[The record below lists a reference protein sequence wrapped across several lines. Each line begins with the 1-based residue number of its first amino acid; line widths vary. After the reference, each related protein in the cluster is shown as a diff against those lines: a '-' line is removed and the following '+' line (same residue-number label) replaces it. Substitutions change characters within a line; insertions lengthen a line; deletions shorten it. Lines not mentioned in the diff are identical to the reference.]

1 MKTLLGDPLYR
12 RHLEARGRTQCAL
25 IGYSDSNKESGI
37 CSSRFAV
44 YRAQADLATALAA
57 ANERSVIFHARGG
70 SIARGGSRIDSLVRT
85 APAGTVNGVLRLT
98 EQGEV
103 INQSYGLKPIA
114 MRTLERAFNA
124 LALSLGGA
132 VAGCAAKPE
141 QLQFATRL
149 AVVSRQ
155 AYRRFVHADPEFYAW
170 FQAVTPIDVISRM
183 QIGSRPAVRPGK
195 EGFDALRAVPWVF
208 AWTQSRHMLPAWFG
222 AGSGLHAAVAEL
234 GLEVARSAYNEWNF
248 FTTLIDDLEASLS
261 RADLDIAAA
270 YEELAESRQR
280 HFGVKLREEFGLV
293 VEQVLAIKQTKTL
306 LDRDQTMQRSIE
318 LRNPY
323 VDPVNLLQ
331 VDLLRRW
338 RDSGRED
345 RDLFE
350 SLLACIAGIAEGLQS
365 TG

>member
-1 MKTLLGDPLYR
+1 LLGDPLYR

-25 IGYSDSNKESGI
+25 IGYSDTNKESGI
-37 CSSRFAV
+37 CASRFAA
-44 YRAQADLATALAA
+44 YRAQAELSAALAA
-57 ANERSVIFHARGG
+57 ANERHVIFHARGG
-70 SIARGGSRIDSLVRT
+70 SVARGGSRIDTLVRT

-103 INQSYGLKPIA
+103 INQSYGLRPIA

-124 LALSLGGA
+124 VVLSIGGA
-132 VAGCAAKPE
+132 AKGAGATPE
-141 QLQFATRL
+141 QVQFAARV
-149 AVVSRQ
+149 ASVSRQ
-155 AYRRFVHADPEFYAW
+155 HYRRFIHTDAEFYAW
-170 FQAVTPIDVISRM
+170 FQAVTPIDVITRM

-208 AWTQSRHMLPAWFG
+208 AWTQSRHMLPAWYG
-222 AGSGLHAAVAEL
+222 AGFGLHTAIEEL
-234 GLEVARSAYNEWNF
+234 GLDTARAAYAEWNYF
-248 FTTLIDDLEASLS
+248 SLLVDDLETTLA
-261 RADLDIAAA
+261 RADLEIAAA
-270 YEELAESRQR
+270 YEELADAR
-280 HFGVKLREEFGLV
+280 HQHFALKVREEFRLV
-293 VEQVLAIKQTKTL
+293 VEQVLAIKQSKAL

-323 VDPVNLLQ
+323 VDPINLLQ

-338 RDSGRED
+338 RESGRQD